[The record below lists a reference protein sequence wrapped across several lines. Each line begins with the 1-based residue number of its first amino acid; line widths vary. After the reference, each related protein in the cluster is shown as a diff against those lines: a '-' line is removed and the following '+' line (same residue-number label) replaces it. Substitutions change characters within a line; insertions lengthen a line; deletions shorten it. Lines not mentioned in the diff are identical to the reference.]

1 MNPNKVEEHGGKM
14 KISTYQELIYKLKY
28 ARWID
33 KEKRREKWDETIE
46 RYKNFFLRYIP
57 SDRSDLIKEFLQ
69 AIEEKRNMGVMGSMR
84 ALWAS
89 GPALEK
95 ENVCGYNCAYTTID
109 NIRSFSEILYILMCG
124 TGVSFS
130 VERQYINKLPEI
142 PEDLVFVN
150 DTIKFSDS
158 RKGWAE
164 GFHKYVSSFY
174 KGIVMNYDLS
184 AIRPK
189 GSRLKTFGGRSAG
202 PKPLKELLEYTK
214 NLFLN
219 ASSRKLT
226 SIECHDLVCMIA
238 GVVVSKSIRRSACIS
253 LSNLSDM
260 RMRHCKDGEFYLI
273 HPHRAYANNSAVYVD
288 KPDTVIFLEE
298 MISLIKSNTGER
310 GIINRTALRNTV
322 PERREKDF
330 DFGLNPCGEII
341 LRPKQFCNLSEVIIR
356 PEDTPEK
363 LMEKVRFA
371 TILGILQSCLTDF
384 QFLSSE
390 WKKNC
395 EEERLLGVSLTGLMD
410 HPVLNKVDRKA
421 ENMLDIMRKEAVE
434 TSARWAEALGI
445 NAPKAV
451 TAVKPSGT
459 VSQLVDSSSGLHS
472 RFSEFYIRRV
482 RVSTSDPMFRFLKQK
497 GIPYNPEVGQSEDTM
512 TTAVFDFPHKSPETS
527 VIRNNRNVI
536 EQLDYWKMLKNHWCE
551 HNPSCTIYVKE
562 NEWPDVIA
570 WTYRNWDILGG
581 ISFLPF
587 NDTVYRLAPY
597 EAISENDYNEK
608 IKSFPDIDFD
618 ELDRFETDDNTTG
631 SREFACTGDK
641 CEIV

>member
-1 MNPNKVEEHGGKM
+1 M
-14 KISTYQELIYKLKY
+14 KINTYQELIYKLKY
-28 ARWID
+28 ARWKD
-33 KEKRREKWDETIE
+33 NENRRENWDETID
-46 RYKNFFLRYIP
+46 RYKNFLQKFIP
-57 SDRSDLIKEFLQ
+57 KEEENMNKEFLE
-69 AIEEKRNMGVMGSMR
+69 AIECKRNMGVMGSMR

-109 NIRSFSEILYILMCG
+109 TIRSFSEVLYILMCG
-124 TGVSFS
+124 TGVGFS

-150 DTIKFSDS
+150 DTVKFSDS

-164 GFHKYVSSFY
+164 GFHKYLSSFY
-174 KGIVMNYDLS
+174 KGIVLNYDLS
-184 AIRPK
+184 LIREK

-202 PKPLKELLEYTK
+202 PRPLKELLEYTK

-238 GVVVSKSIRRSACIS
+238 GVVVSGGIRRSACIS

-273 HPHRAYANNSAVYVD
+273 HPHRSYSNNSAVYVD

-310 GIINRTALRNTV
+310 GIINRTALKNTV
-322 PERREKDF
+322 PERRNKEY

-341 LRPKQFCNLSEVIIR
+341 LRPRQFCNLTEVIIR
-356 PEDTPEK
+356 PDDTPER
-363 LMEKVRFA
+363 LLEKVRYA
-371 TILGILQSCLTDF
+371 TILGVLQSNLTNF
-384 QFLSSE
+384 QFLSSD

-410 HPVLNKVDRKA
+410 HPVLNKVDKKA
-421 ENMLDIMRKEAVE
+421 VQMLELMKNEAIK
-434 TSARWAEALGI
+434 TSERWAKSLNI

-459 VSQLVDSSSGLHS
+459 VSQLVDSASGLHARYS
-472 RFSEFYIRRV
+472 SYYIRRV
-482 RVSTSDPMFRFLKQK
+482 RVSTSDPMFKFLVSKN
-497 GIPYNPEVGQSEDTM
+497 IPWNPEVGQSEDTM
-512 TTAVFDFPHKSPETS
+512 TTAVFDFIQKSPKTS
-527 VIRNNRNVI
+527 VIRTEKNVL

-562 NEWPDVIA
+562 DEWPDVIA
-570 WTYRNWDILGG
+570 WTYKNWDILGG

-587 NDTVYRLAPY
+587 SDTVYRLAPY
-597 EAISENDYNEK
+597 EPISEEEYNKRLADYNN
-608 IKSFPDIDFD
+608 IDFE
-618 ELDRFETDDNTTG
+618 ELDKIESEDNTTG
-631 SREFACTGDK
+631 SREFACTGNK
-641 CEIV
+641 CEL